1 MKYEEPMMEIIYFE
15 NETFTTGSS
24 SDPDPD
30 PDSYGLL
37 F

>member
-24 SDPDPD
+24 SDLDPE
-30 PDSYGLL
+30 SYGLL